1 MKTNLFFSFI
11 WIECWKYEPAERPD
25 MQNVVS
31 ILRNIVSSKQ
41 NDISIDRVI
50 EEREIISESSKII
63 VDHND
68 LITNK
73 ISRI

>member
-1 MKTNLFFSFI
+1 
-11 WIECWKYEPAERPD
+11 